1 MNSPSSER
9 VGLGERCL
17 ALAARLRQCRLP
29 AIETNPRV
37 VAFAQ
42 TWSGRITLILVF
54 AVLMKLVSR
63 DSTIAV
69 HHLWLL
75 MTAAATAVS
84 LGGRYRRLVM
94 AVCTGLAIAYYPIWF
109 DYRSVHFAMRQE
121 GVHVAAGPLRAC
133 TLVAWFALVAI
144 AIHCARRYRDH
155 PLWRHPLLA
164 LHLAYFIVLGLVASH
179 LIHGMAQVVLW
190 SFTTVFVA
198 YFWYLAY
205 AFLDQRRR
213 NPQPVYFQLATF
225 APFFFHTVVP
235 FGKNASDW
243 RSTEAG
249 SAQELA
255 VTQLKALKLL
265 VWALLLKDIVLWGF
279 TTGAYE
285 TLGIQPFRITFQKFA
300 NGEDVSGLSGLLSI
314 ITNFPEQMLMLA
326 ITGHVLVAVARFAGF
341 RLLRNTCR
349 PLSARTIAEFWNR
362 YFYYFKE
369 LLAHVYFY
377 PTYVRC
383 FKRHPRLRI
392 AFATFVAAGVGNFMY
407 HFMVNFAN
415 LDLAQLGLIEAL
427 RRTQTYAFY
436 CLLLVTGIVVSQLRV
451 RKPDAIAGWWRG
463 QVLPSL
469 GVVAFFTLLLVFDG
483 PYRHLPLVLH
493 LKFLLHVF
501 GLS

>member
-1 MNSPSSER
+1 
-9 VGLGERCL
+9 
-17 ALAARLRQCRLP
+17 
-29 AIETNPRV
+29 
-37 VAFAQ
+37 
-42 TWSGRITLILVF
+42 
-54 AVLMKLVSR
+54 
-63 DSTIAV
+63 
-69 HHLWLL
+69 
-75 MTAAATAVS
+75 
-84 LGGRYRRLVM
+84 
-94 AVCTGLAIAYYPIWF
+94 
-109 DYRSVHFAMRQE
+109 
-121 GVHVAAGPLRAC
+121 
-133 TLVAWFALVAI
+133 
-144 AIHCARRYRDH
+144 
-155 PLWRHPLLA
+155 
-164 LHLAYFIVLGLVASH
+164 
-179 LIHGMAQVVLW
+179 
-190 SFTTVFVA
+190 
-198 YFWYLAY
+198 
-205 AFLDQRRR
+205 
-213 NPQPVYFQLATF
+213 
-225 APFFFHTVVP
+225 
-235 FGKNASDW
+235 
-243 RSTEAG
+243 
-249 SAQELA
+249 

-300 NGEDVSGLSGLLSI
+300 NGGDVSGVSGLLSI
-314 ITNFPEQMLMLA
+314 ITNFPQQMLMLA